1 MTSTDRRALRALI
14 CAALLAAPALALAQA
29 PTPAPAPPPPV
40 AIPNPIYE
48 TLVLQI
54 DVARPAAEAWAK
66 VGNYCDIAKWGG
78 GTCVM
83 TSGKEGELGS
93 VRTLNGTT
101 IEVLVAR
108 TDLSYSYAQPV
119 RVGVPYNLYHGTFE
133 AKPLTATTSRLIY
146 SFLYDIS
153 MLDAAQRAVTKS
165 SRTERFGARMET
177 MKKMVE
183 AN

>member
-1 MTSTDRRALRALI
+1 MNTFDRALL
-14 CAALLAAPALALAQA
+14 CAALCAALPIAAMAQA
-29 PTPAPAPPPPV
+29 PAAPPPPPPV
-40 AIPNPIYE
+40 AVPNPVYE
-48 TLVLQI
+48 TLVLSI

-66 VGNYCDIAKWGG
+66 VGNYCDIAKWGA
-78 GTCVM
+78 GTCVI

-133 AKPLTATTSRLIY
+133 AKPLTPTTSRLIY
-146 SFLYDIS
+146 SFIYDIS
-153 MLDAAQRAVTKS
+153 MLDAVQRAVSKS
-165 SRTERFGARMET
+165 SRTERFGPRLEK
-177 MKKMVE
+177 MKAMIE
-183 AN
+183 GR